1 VFKALHDIGILSSI
15 GVEQGEKLERPNEP
29 IGIKDGLR
37 ELIALGIANRD
48 VCNGSWE

>member
-1 VFKALHDIGILSSI
+1 MILEYFQ
-15 GVEQGEKLERPNEP
+15 VLEWNREREKLERPNEP

-37 ELIALGIANRD
+37 ELIARGLANRD